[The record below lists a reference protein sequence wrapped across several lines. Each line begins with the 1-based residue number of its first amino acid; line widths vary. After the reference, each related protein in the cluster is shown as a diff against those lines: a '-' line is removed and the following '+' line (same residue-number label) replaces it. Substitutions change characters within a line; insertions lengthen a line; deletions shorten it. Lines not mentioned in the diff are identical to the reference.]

1 MKKRIL
7 SILLMSAMVL
17 NMSGCLI
24 AEKIPINT
32 TATTTATTT
41 TTTTTAATTTTTAV
55 ETESVPDETDNEV
68 QRLIDLINNNA
79 STTAKPATT
88 TTTTTTAATT
98 TTTTVETE
106 SVPDETDDEVQR
118 LIGLIGNNTSTTTT
132 TAKPAETT
140 KPIETNA
147 ISNKLADIKK
157 ICGLKSDVE
166 TNIKICAVDVFD
178 THNPYDVVYDYGT
191 AYNAYVDV
199 CDWNLVF
206 DADYYIEQFPM
217 LATLYHNDKTL
228 LLEHFQTVGIHEGRQ
243 GSADFNVGAYK
254 ANCDSDIRNAFDNNY
269 EGYYFYYMLNHKTEK
284 SVKTTSS
291 KYEIQYKQIM
301 TKCQADELAGV
312 NMYRDEVNVAD
323 IAFDS
328 ELAAFANYRAWTN
341 AHDGWRGHKWTYES
355 ENYNFIVDYVTS
367 RNANGMGE
375 NTSYYLNSC
384 RPYGETSYAGYR
396 NSTAH
401 YEAMINA
408 KNDLIG
414 LSNVYYSWSD
424 TFTNH
429 FQTFL
434 DF

>member
-1 MKKRIL
+1 
-7 SILLMSAMVL
+7 MVL

-41 TTTTTAATTTTTAV
+41 TTTTTAATTTTT
-55 ETESVPDETDNEV
+55 
-68 QRLIDLINNNA
+68 
-79 STTAKPATT
+79 
-88 TTTTTTAATT
+88 
-98 TTTTVETE
+98 TVETE
-106 SVPDETDDEVQR
+106 SVPDETNNDAAQH
-118 LIGLIGNNTSTTTT
+118 LAGLIASNVPTTITTTT
-132 TAKPAETT
+132 KPVTVVEPVETTDNDAAQYLAGLISNNASAATTTTKPAETT
-140 KPIETNA
+140 KSVEINTV
-147 ISNKLADIKK
+147 SDKLADIKK

-166 TNIKICAVDVFD
+166 TDIKACAVDVFD

-191 AYNAYVDV
+191 AYNAYVDA

-217 LATLYHNDKTL
+217 LATLYHNDKAL

-284 SVKTTSS
+284 SVKATGS

-341 AHDGWRGHKWTYES
+341 AHDGWRGHKWTYEP
-355 ENYNFIVDYVTS
+355 ENYNFIVDYVMS

-384 RPYGETSYAGYR
+384 RPYGETNYTDYR

-414 LSNVYYSWSD
+414 LSNVYYSWDD

-434 DF
+434 DL